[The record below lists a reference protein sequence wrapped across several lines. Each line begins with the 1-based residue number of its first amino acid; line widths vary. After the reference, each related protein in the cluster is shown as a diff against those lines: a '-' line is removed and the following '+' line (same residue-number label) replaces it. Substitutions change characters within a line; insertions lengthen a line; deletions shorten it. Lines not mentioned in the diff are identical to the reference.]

1 MNNPTGGFGFRFGVN
16 NTLPGDPNWGDV
28 DQQVNSE
35 EFGREDDAA
44 IARNAS
50 GDYVVAWVEYTPVAY
65 VNPNTGSSD
74 SGSSDSS
81 DNTDSTSNYSD
92 PWFLYEAN
100 IMVQQFDFWGR
111 EVSGQIQVNSLPIG
125 TLLTETPIDV
135 AIDDEGNF
143 VVVWS
148 GDNTLIEGEDGIFM
162 QRFDYDGDKMGGQ
175 VRVNEYR
182 DDVQT
187 DPSVAMVGATG
198 DFVVSWT
205 SFAQDGKPRRDHR
218 QAVQASPV
226 RPRATSLLSTV
237 TPTVPNADSDIAID
251 AGWQLCGNLDG

>member
-1 MNNPTGGFGFRFGVN
+1 MTK
-16 NTLPGDPNWGDV
+16 
-28 DQQVNSE
+28 SK
-35 EFGREDDAA
+35 
-44 IARNAS
+44 S
-50 GDYVVAWVEYTPVAY
+50 TPCR
-65 VNPNTGSSD
+65 S
-74 SGSSDSS
+74 
-81 DNTDSTSNYSD
+81 
-92 PWFLYEAN
+92 
-100 IMVQQFDFWGR
+100 
-111 EVSGQIQVNSLPIG
+111 G

-148 GDNTLIEGEDGIFM
+148 GDNTLIQDEDGIFM

-205 SFAQDGKPRRDHR
+205 SFAQDGNQDAIIAK
-218 QAVQASPV
+218 QY
-226 RPRATSLLSTV
+226 SLSGAAKGNEFVVNSHHLRCSNA
-237 TPTVPNADSDIAID
+237 TPTSPSMRLATL
-251 AGWQLCGNLDG
+251 W